1 MLGFKTY
8 IENTTNTVFKY
19 KRGYQKCTSFTLY
32 DKTGDYSSIN
42 PTGWGFPNIT
52 RASVTYLNLI
62 TFNPITGKPFIPV
75 PPSNPIYDLVGTSF
89 FVPTVTI
96 PALYKIEITY
106 SLITGG
112 QQTGN
117 LPNGLYV
124 LWINSVQGTTALST
138 VQVCIQPCEIVCEL
152 NKLSEK
158 ILYTKAC
165 CETIEKYKLLSDTFM
180 ALNYEIDCLNRYF
193 EQLDVTSESYSAD
206 ITSPTVYKTLNNLY
220 RKCMALVNGK
230 GGCGC
235 GCK

>member
-1 MLGFKTY
+1 MLVLKS
-8 IENTTNTVFKY
+8 NTINKVSGTSSAL
-19 KRGYQKCTSFTLY
+19 KRGYQKCSSFSLY
-32 DKTGDYSSIN
+32 DETGDYSSIN

-52 RASVTYLNLI
+52 RASVTYLNLFV
-62 TFNPITGKPFIPV
+62 FNPLTQKTYIPSPPTGV
-75 PPSNPIYDLVGTSF
+75 NYDLVGTSF
-89 FVPTVTI
+89 LTLGGQI
-96 PALYKIEITY
+96 DITY

-117 LPNGLYV
+117 LPNGLYTI
-124 LWINSVQGTTALST
+124 WINSVQGTTVLST
-138 VQVCIQPCEIVCEL
+138 VQVCIQPCEIICEL

-165 CETIEKYKLLSDTFM
+165 CETYEKYDLLSNTFM

-193 EQLDVTSESYSAD
+193 KQLDVTSESYSAD
-206 ITSPTVYKTLNNLY
+206 ITSASVYKKLNNLY
-220 RKCMALVNGK
+220 KKCMALVNGK

>member
-8 IENTTNTVFKY
+8 TENTTDTVFKY
-19 KRGYQKCTSFTLY
+19 KRGYQSCTSFTLY

-75 PPSNPIYDLVGTSF
+75 PPSTPIYDLVGTSF
-89 FVPTVTI
+89 FISPD
-96 PALYKIEITY
+96 YKIEITY

-112 QQTGN
+112 QQTGD

-138 VQVCIQPCEIVCEL
+138 TQICIQPCEIVCEL

-165 CETIEKYKLLSDTFM
+165 CDTIEKYKLLSDTFM
-180 ALNYEIDCLNRYF
+180 ALNYEMDCLNEYF
-193 EQLDVTSESYSAD
+193 KQLDVTSETYSAD
-206 ITSPTVYKTLNNLY
+206 ITSASVYKKVNNLY
-220 RKCMALVNGK
+220 KKCMALVNGK